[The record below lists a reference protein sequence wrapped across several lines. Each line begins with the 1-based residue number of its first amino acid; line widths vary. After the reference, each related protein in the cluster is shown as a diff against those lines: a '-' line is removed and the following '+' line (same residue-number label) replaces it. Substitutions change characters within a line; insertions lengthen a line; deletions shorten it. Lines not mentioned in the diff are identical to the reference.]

1 MLPEQEAQAIKD
13 YLAAKAPKR
22 PKPRFSGKKQWFI
35 VLLLLIAVGV
45 MYAALNPWA
54 FFMGGDFHPFGYWEG
69 WGRMH
74 SNTAG
79 DYFLYVMIYP
89 SMRRGSSIVP
99 AEAVK
104 GNARLCTPKGES
116 FYLNLGG
123 GMPWGYY
130 VNSLGKSI
138 HIYMYRYRTFSPDDR
153 PSFELYGKWG
163 QGELIADDRKTIS
176 KAFLP
181 DGTLRPNGSRF
192 MPAEAEDI
200 QVTLHEGS
208 YSEWKAACAT
218 AR

>member
-54 FFMGGDFHPFGYWEG
+54 FFMGGNFHPLGYWEG

-192 MPAEAEDI
+192 MPSEAEDI
-200 QVTLHEGS
+200 QVSLHEGS